1 MQDDRFE
8 ILKSMKNIAVIGFSP
23 DASKDSFKVGNFLI
37 NRGYNVFAVYPR
49 SFKIANKQ
57 SVKNINDISAS
68 IDTAVVFRKSEAL
81 NEIFDEI
88 MQKGVKNLWLQ
99 LGIKNDEIAKK
110 ARNPAGFPVRRRAAP
125 RPPVQRPASPRSGS
139 EG

>member
-81 NEIFDEI
+81 NEVFDEI

-110 ARNPAGFPVRRRAAP
+110 ARENGLNFTQDACVMI
-125 RPPVQRPASPRSGS
+125 
-139 EG
+139 ELLNKDT